1 MQRHRQTPATAVW
14 RLARHGWLAPA
25 LYEENRNL
33 GIGDFI
39 TFEVVAHAFAR
50 LWHETLRATKK
61 KLRAPYWWEEQ
72 ERNVA

>member
-1 MQRHRQTPATAVW
+1 
-14 RLARHGWLAPA
+14 LAPA